1 MAIESV
7 ENDTPLVDEAGLDE
21 LRSIMEEE
29 FVDVLQVFLEESVN
43 LMSEIHTGFEEESE
57 NLIRVVHTLKSCS
70 KNVGAMRLGGIA
82 EKMEACLVRKDVATA
97 KTNLE
102 ELQDVFTQSHV
113 LIKQCMQNDMHNVA

>member
-7 ENDTPLVDEAGLDE
+7 ENDTPLVDEAALDE

-57 NLIRVVHTLKSCS
+57 NLTRAVHTLKSCS
-70 KNVGAMRLGGIA
+70 KNVGA
-82 EKMEACLVRKDVATA
+82 KMWRSSCRYSM
-97 KTNLE
+97 N
-102 ELQDVFTQSHV
+102 
-113 LIKQCMQNDMHNVA
+113 